1 MPRFPIVVAY
11 PIEDPI
17 SPAPPW
23 SEEDFFLKSHTTLL
37 PRRDL
42 YTVVAFDEQ
51 TRRWYNIVS
60 EHETPEDVD
69 ALEDLYWVDILRQ
82 TEPRTKSS
90 SEFNRIFVEQ
100 DGSLSLSTV
109 TPAEAGFHTIYP
121 LSPPP
126 SVAEHTPNISISDIS
141 ARQFLWASAELAEWQ
156 GKKFVFKQ
164 ILDRTDAPRLSI
176 EAEILISLRL
186 SPFFPNIEAFVID
199 EQGMMRGFLLPFL
212 GTTIDSKSVETL
224 PLPFFRD
231 LFLAMS
237 DLERIC
243 KRPHGDLFAR
253 NILVSED
260 GKLTIIDV
268 GNAGCDYPGDRQALA
283 DLLVDADILKKIPS
297 DAERKAVA
305 WAWDKLQ
312 ENWAY
317 PSIAQ
322 GLLPD
327 DGTLYLLF
335 SISH

>member
-1 MPRFPIVVAY
+1 MA
-11 PIEDPI
+11 
-17 SPAPPW
+17 
-23 SEEDFFLKSHTTLL
+23 
-37 PRRDL
+37 
-42 YTVVAFDEQ
+42 
-51 TRRWYNIVS
+51 
-60 EHETPEDVD
+60 
-69 ALEDLYWVDILRQ
+69 
-82 TEPRTKSS
+82 
-90 SEFNRIFVEQ
+90 
-100 DGSLSLSTV
+100 
-109 TPAEAGFHTIYP
+109 
-121 LSPPP
+121 
-126 SVAEHTPNISISDIS
+126 
-141 ARQFLWASAELAEWQ
+141 
-156 GKKFVFKQ
+156 GKKIVFKQ

-176 EAEILISLRL
+176 EAEILISLRP

-212 GTTIDSKSVETL
+212 GNTIDSESVETL
-224 PLPFFRD
+224 PLPLFRD

-327 DGTLYLLF
+327 DAPPALDYSDMNLLDIIEDDVFFFGSEAERKAREMRTQQRELVPIARLPPEIWPSSSRSIWLSVTRVSSLWRNRALACPDFRSTLV
-335 SISH
+335 